1 METHK
6 EEWETKLVAFYIDG
20 EEWIRKSDHLSLL
33 THQKQTIMDM
43 CDEGINKWTRFDS
56 MKEIYRAGYNQ
67 ALSDL
72 KEKISKLWSAKSAT

>member
-6 EEWETKLVAFYIDG
+6 EEWEKELDRWLHDEAVLTKLKIQQ
-20 EEWIRKSDHLSLL
+20 LL

-43 CDEGINKWTRFDS
+43 CEE
-56 MKEIYRAGYNQ
+56 MRAEEEYVNLERADDPSYTQGEEYNQ

-72 KEKISKLWSAKSAT
+72 KERIAKL